1 MLLFLFVFK
10 GIAFLDHVE
19 VCYAPV
25 MGPVDLL
32 APADNVC
39 GRELGALRTGFK
51 PVQFQHIWSLD
62 FSGIIMFSRNSSG
75 VNSAI

>member
-1 MLLFLFVFK
+1 MLLLLLVFK

-19 VCYAPV
+19 ICYTPV

-39 GRELGALRTGFK
+39 GPKL
-51 PVQFQHIWSLD
+51 
-62 FSGIIMFSRNSSG
+62 
-75 VNSAI
+75 

>member
-1 MLLFLFVFK
+1 MLLLLLVFK
-10 GIAFLDHVE
+10 GIAFFDHVE

-39 GRELGALRTGFK
+39 GRKLGALENRLQT
-51 PVQFQHIWSLD
+51 
-62 FSGIIMFSRNSSG
+62 
-75 VNSAI
+75 SAIPAYMVTRFFRNHYFFQKFFRC